1 MLSQLT
7 GDCAVVYI
15 ATMMNFLTLTATV
28 VAAAAQPDGIGYP
41 SPAMALEA
49 LKARGDVTLSA
60 ENGWTI
66 ADDKANHTLWS
77 FTLPEH
83 PAHPS
88 AVRRTVV
95 VENGQV
101 SIRMNTLCQ
110 AAKPACDT
118 MVEEFRKVNA
128 ALQQSLAPAKPSAAS
143 WQPSA
148 SQKARIEELSKAY
161 FADKDAARYREA
173 WQLLGAGLRQQWS
186 FEQWRDAMAGS
197 AARAGSVQRRD
208 LKKVTIYRSSQIG
221 APGTYAAVD
230 FTGRFSNADTYCGYL
245 VWSEQADGSFLLV
258 REEENYIYKPTDA
271 LLTPE
276 QRAKIRGSY
285 RCVE

>member
-1 MLSQLT
+1 
-7 GDCAVVYI
+7 
-15 ATMMNFLTLTATV
+15 MMNFLLFAASIAA
-28 VAAAAQPDGIGYP
+28 VAAPAAPPAEGIGYP
-41 SPAMALEA
+41 SPAAALEA
-49 LKARGDVTLSA
+49 LKARGDVTLST
-60 ENGWTI
+60 EGGWTI
-66 ADDKANHTLWS
+66 ADDKPNHTLWS

-95 VENGQV
+95 AENGQV
-101 SIRMNTLCQ
+101 SIRMDTLCQ
-110 AAKPACDT
+110 AGKPACDA

-128 ALQQSLAPAKPSAAS
+128 ALQQSLAPARPAAAT

-148 SQKARIEELSKAY
+148 TQKSRVEELSKAY

-173 WQLLGAGLRQQWS
+173 WQRLGSGLRQQWT
-186 FEQWRDAMAGS
+186 FEQWRDAMADS
-197 AARAGSVQRRD
+197 AARAGTVQQRD
-208 LKKVTIYRSSQIG
+208 LKKVTIYRSSQSG

-245 VWSEQADGSFLLV
+245 VWSEQADGSFLLM

-276 QRAKIRGSY
+276 QRARIRGSY